1 MQTRPTTD
9 RRTILAGMAA
19 AGGAL
24 LLGRA
29 ARAAGLPPMTPADFT
44 VAAGGLEK
52 PEGLAVAA
60 DGRVFLSQGRSAV
73 AVLEPNGAVRH
84 VGQPLAANGLA
95 LDRDGTLLVAH
106 FGLLAQGPG
115 PLQRLDPRT
124 GEARTLADAVD
135 GRTLVA
141 SNFPVVALDGT
152 IYCTHSTWGP
162 AVNIGNVEPAGFV
175 YGLRPDGSVFLA
187 RGGLRGPNGCCL
199 GADGRHLYV
208 ALTAAGRV
216 VRLERRPDGTLGEP
230 EPYGPVLGDV
240 APNAMAADIRALP
253 PEARARLGYPDG
265 IAFDALGNLWVTLPF
280 SNRLVAITPDR
291 AVVDVLADPAGTVLS
306 MPTNLAWGGAD
317 MRDLYVVSRGN
328 GCLLRARSPV
338 AGLPL
343 TFH

>member
-19 AGGAL
+19 AGGTL

-95 LDRDGTLLVAH
+95 LDHDGTLLVAH

-124 GEARTLADAVD
+124 GEARTLADAVG
-135 GRTLVA
+135 GRALVA
-141 SNFPVVALDGT
+141 SNFPVVAPDGT
-152 IYCTHSTWGP
+152 VYCTHSTWGRRSTSAMSSQP
-162 AVNIGNVEPAGFV
+162 ASSTASTRTDASSWRAANC
-175 YGLRPDGSVFLA
+175 
-187 RGGLRGPNGCCL
+187 GGR
-199 GADGRHLYV
+199 
-208 ALTAAGRV
+208 TAAAW
-216 VRLERRPDGTLGEP
+216 VRT
-230 EPYGPVLGDV
+230 V
-240 APNAMAADIRALP
+240 ATSTWR
-253 PEARARLGYPDG
+253 
-265 IAFDALGNLWVTLPF
+265 
-280 SNRLVAITPDR
+280 
-291 AVVDVLADPAGTVLS
+291 
-306 MPTNLAWGGAD
+306 
-317 MRDLYVVSRGN
+317 
-328 GCLLRARSPV
+328 
-338 AGLPL
+338 
-343 TFH
+343 